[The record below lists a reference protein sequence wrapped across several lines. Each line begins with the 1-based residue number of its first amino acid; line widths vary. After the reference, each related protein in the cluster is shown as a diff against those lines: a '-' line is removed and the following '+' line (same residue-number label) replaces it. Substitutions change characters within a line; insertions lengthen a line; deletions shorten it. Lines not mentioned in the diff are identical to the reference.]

1 MRVTGNSE
9 LARMKMLQRQAIE
22 TRNRLD
28 TAGAEMTSGL
38 KASRYAATGGNLTRL
53 FALERTL
60 DRNAVHAATIS
71 LTGTRLAVM
80 QTALGTV
87 AAPLDE
93 ISVDL
98 AAAVGLGDRA
108 AALTHARTA
117 RAAFAATVAA
127 LNGEVAGQSLFAGT
141 ATDRP
146 ALAPADALLADL
158 DALAQGAAT
167 AADAVAAIDAYFA
180 KPAGGFHTGGYT
192 GSTDGLTPVDV
203 GEGTRLDY
211 GVRADDD
218 ALVAVLRAQAL
229 AAVVAGGAFDG
240 DAAARMTLLDAAAS
254 GMLAAKEGLLDL
266 RSAVGTTQERLES
279 ARAGRTAERETLDL
293 ARAGIVATDPL
304 EAASTYTALESR
316 LEAIYTVTARLASLR
331 FLNYMS

>member
-38 KASRYAATGGNLTRL
+38 KASRYAATGGNLTHL
-53 FALERTL
+53 FALERAL
-60 DRNAVHAATIS
+60 ARNAVYAATIS
-71 LTGTRLAVM
+71 LTETRLDVM
-80 QTALGTV
+80 QAALGTV
-87 AAPLDE
+87 LAPLE
-93 ISVDL
+93 RLSVDL
-98 AAAVGLGDRA
+98 AASVGLGDRA
-108 AALTHARTA
+108 AAMTHARTA
-117 RAAFAATVAA
+117 RAAFADTVSA
-127 LNGEVAGQSLFAGT
+127 LNGQVAGQSLFAGT

-167 AADAVAAIDAYFA
+167 AADAIAAIDAYFA
-180 KPAGGFHTGGYT
+180 RPAGGFHAGGYT
-192 GSTDGLTPVDV
+192 GSPDDLTPVDI
-203 GEGTRLDY
+203 GEGTRLAC
-211 GVRADDD
+211 GIRADDD

-240 DAAARMTLLDAAAS
+240 DPDSRMALLGAAAS
-254 GMLAAKEGLLDL
+254 ATLAAKEGVLDL
-266 RSAVGTTQERLES
+266 RSTLGTTQERLET
-279 ARAGRTAERETLDL
+279 ARAGRTSERETLDL
-293 ARAGIVATDPL
+293 ARANIVATDPL
-304 EAASTYTALESR
+304 EAASNYSALESQ